1 MEVGC
6 NLGYGD
12 VGVDNWGMCV
22 GECGECMWVW
32 LVCGGV
38 AEGQGDVRYKCL
50 ITGVVNYCPAG
61 YEYG

>member
-22 GECGECMWVW
+22 GECGGVY
-32 LVCGGV
+32 VGV
-38 AEGQGDVRYKCL
+38 AGCVEVWMRVR
-50 ITGVVNYCPAG
+50 GM
-61 YEYG
+61 